1 MKTKE
6 LADSYEESV
15 RLLEELDFL
24 TECHQDEVL
33 IEILSETIETVK
45 HNIEQIVKEVQEAKL
60 KENNYN

>member
-6 LADSYEESV
+6 LADSFEESV

-33 IEILSETIETVK
+33 LEILGEVIEAVK
-45 HNIEQIVKEVQEAKL
+45 HNIEQIIKEVQEAKL

>member
-6 LADSYEESV
+6 LADSFEESV

-33 IEILSETIETVK
+33 LEILGEVIEAVK
-45 HNIEQIVKEVQEAKL
+45 HNIQQIIKEVQETKL

>member
-6 LADSYEESV
+6 LADSFEESV

-33 IEILSETIETVK
+33 LEILGETIEAVK
-45 HNIEQIVKEVQEAKL
+45 HNIQQIVKEVQETKL

>member
-6 LADSYEESV
+6 LADSFEESV

-33 IEILSETIETVK
+33 LEILGEVIQAVK
-45 HNIEQIVKEVQEAKL
+45 HNIEQIVKEVQETKL
-60 KENNYN
+60 NENNYN

>member
-6 LADSYEESV
+6 LADSFEESV

-33 IEILSETIETVK
+33 LEILGEVIEAVK
-45 HNIEQIVKEVQEAKL
+45 HNIEQIIKEVQEAKL
-60 KENNYN
+60 NENNYN

>member
-6 LADSYEESV
+6 LADSFEESV

-33 IEILSETIETVK
+33 LEILGEVIEAVK
-45 HNIEQIVKEVQEAKL
+45 HNIQQIVKEVQETKL